1 MKRVCAKSALIAC
14 LVVLAGCTSQTSDT
28 DVDGGPKD
36 ARPLMTP
43 EAVASVRDA
52 VEKCGGTIR
61 LDEHAQPV
69 GIDLAVGRGST
80 DAAAF
85 EAAIRCTQLKSFRA
99 RAGQIA
105 TEDLRKLAVFTS
117 LEELLLQDAALDDD
131 VLADLV
137 GAMKGLRR
145 LTLRNTPKVSDVGIG
160 SLVDL
165 SQLER
170 LALINLQITDQA
182 VPTFAKLPALVSL
195 DLRQCTSLGGSELG
209 ELKAATLL
217 RELKLSDIDDATLE
231 IVASFPH
238 LESLTVEDS
247 SLTAEGIA
255 KLALNVP
262 TANRLRSLSFA
273 RCLSLD
279 DEALAPL
286 ASFGSL
292 RRLSLRDVSV
302 TGTCLANLSTLG
314 EIELL
319 SLNELF
325 LSDEAFEAIGRCRQL
340 KRLELS
346 QGLLTPEAIETIAS
360 LSNLEYLDVTS
371 CDLDDEK
378 LQPLHKLNNLRTLIV
393 EGNPGVSQE
402 TVVRLT
408 QPSN

>member
-1 MKRVCAKSALIAC
+1 MLRVCTKLALTVCFVITI
-14 LVVLAGCTSQTSDT
+14 GCTNQSSDT
-28 DVDGGPKD
+28 EVGDAAKD
-36 ARPLMTP
+36 TQPMMTP
-43 EAVASVRDA
+43 EAVANVREA
-52 VEKCGGTIR
+52 VENCGGTIR
-61 LDEHAQPV
+61 LDDHGQPIA
-69 GIDLAVGRGST
+69 IDLAVGRGST
-80 DAAAF
+80 DATAF
-85 EAAIRCTQLKSFRA
+85 AAAISCTQLKSFRA

-105 TEDLRKLAVFTS
+105 TEDLRKLAAFAS
-117 LEELLLQDAALDDD
+117 LEELLLQDTALDDD

-137 GAMKGLRR
+137 EGMKGLRR

-160 SLVDL
+160 RLVEL
-165 SQLER
+165 LRLER

-231 IVASFPH
+231 IVASLPH

-247 SLTAEGIA
+247 SITAEGIA
-255 KLALNVP
+255 KLALNEP

-279 DEALAPL
+279 DDALAPL
-286 ASFGSL
+286 ASFVSL

-302 TGTCLANLSTLG
+302 TGSCLANFPTLG

-346 QGLLTPEAIETIAS
+346 QGLLTPDAIATIAT

-371 CDLDDEK
+371 CDLDDEN
-378 LQPLHKLNNLRTLIV
+378 LHPLHKLNNLRTLIV

-402 TVVRLT
+402 TVARLT